1 MSAWVKLW
9 GDLTRRE
16 WGLADSCFNRKIS
29 FSYYHWQYI
38 FYGTSKFH
46 DDIDS
51 KHTTITYGDNFTTTV
66 IICHHQHNQ
75 HHHCHPPPCHHC
87 HQHCHHHWYCTAATT
102 AIIIINDNYYYCQFP
117 SYASI
122 LLFVFFYV
130 HLYVHI
136 ADIRKVTC
144 ILYQSSMS
152 QWHPYLLFLNFIIFI
167 CFLIYITFS
176 FSFFLLPPF
185 FSCQFSCGYRPA
197 CELSADADGLC
208 RCRRGLCT
216 GGLRWILPLKKST
229 YFYLTHSVVGPGMGW
244 V

>member
-1 MSAWVKLW
+1 MIILIVNIL
-9 GDLTRRE
+9 L
-16 WGLADSCFNRKIS
+16 LLM
-29 FSYYHWQYI
+29 
-38 FYGTSKFH
+38 
-46 DDIDS
+46 
-51 KHTTITYGDNFTTTV
+51 V
-66 IICHHQHNQ
+66 IILILLSSLFHPHHQ
-75 HHHCHPPPCHHC
+75 
-87 HQHCHHHWYCTAATT
+87 QHCHHHWYCTAAIT
-102 AIIIINDNYYYCQFP
+102 AIIIINYNYYYCQFP

-122 LLFVFFYV
+122 LLFVFYV

-144 ILYQSSMS
+144 NLYQSSMS
-152 QWHPYLLFLNFIIFI
+152 QCHLYLLFFNFISFI
-167 CFLIYITFS
+167 YFLIYITFS

-216 GGLRWILPLKKST
+216 GGLHWILPPKKST